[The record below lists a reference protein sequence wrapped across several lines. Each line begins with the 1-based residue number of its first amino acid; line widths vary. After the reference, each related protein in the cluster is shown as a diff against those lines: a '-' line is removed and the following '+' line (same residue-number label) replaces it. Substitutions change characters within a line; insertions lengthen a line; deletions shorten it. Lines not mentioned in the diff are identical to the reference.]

1 MPQDFIG
8 IYMNNHIDLLY
19 TYFNEFADKCIKNNH
34 LDAFNRKSI
43 GIDFSSK
50 SRQGDISSN
59 FYLVAIKKILDKE
72 FNFKDELMAGVHN
85 LPFIE
90 KCEISKKGFIN
101 INIKKKFLIDQIEY
115 LLTQQN
121 QFGKSNIGEG
131 KNVNV
136 EFVSANPTGPVT
148 VAHMRGAVLG
158 DVISSLLTNTGHH
171 VTR

>member
-34 LDAFNRKSI
+34 LDALNRKSI
-43 GIDFSSK
+43 SIDFSSK

-72 FNFKDELMAGVHN
+72 FNFKDELIAGVHN

-115 LLTQQN
+115 LLH
-121 QFGKSNIGEG
+121 SN
-131 KNVNV
+131 
-136 EFVSANPTGPVT
+136 
-148 VAHMRGAVLG
+148 
-158 DVISSLLTNTGHH
+158 
-171 VTR
+171 